1 MNDRKKQVYV
11 LQKHLCSI
19 RKIAGWTT
27 EELGYKIGVSKQ
39 TISNLENQKTPMSVT
54 QYIAIRTILDY
65 EIKNNNS
72 NESLKRIVEILLD
85 SEYDFDNE
93 DEVKLT
99 ENINVIAAAASGGIS
114 GAALFAVA
122 STLLPS
128 IVQGVIVGSSW
139 ISKILVNKKK

>member
-1 MNDRKKQVYV
+1 MDDRKKQVYV

-27 EELGYKIGVSKQ
+27 EELGYRIGVSKQ
-39 TISNLENQKTPMSVT
+39 TISNLENYKTPMSVT

-65 EIKNNNS
+65 EIKNNDS

-85 SEYDFDNE
+85 SEYAFDNE
-93 DEVKLT
+93 EEEQEQLT
-99 ENINVIAAAASGGIS
+99 ENIKTIAATASGGIS

-122 STLLPS
+122 STLMPP
-128 IVQGVIVGSSW
+128 IVQGVIMD
-139 ISKILVNKKK
+139 K